1 MRKIIIGQP
10 GCSNCKMLKMSCPD
24 AEEVIPQPSELM
36 AIAKIMNVK
45 SLPIVVLTG
54 ELGELSKVLKPKE
67 ENND

>member
-1 MRKIIIGQP
+1 
-10 GCSNCKMLKMSCPD
+10 MLKMSCPD

-36 AIAKIMNVK
+36 AIAKILNVK